1 MKETRREFLGVQ
13 EINGPLMVVRGIPG
27 VSYDELVEIRTADG
41 FLRHGKVLEVSHE
54 AILVQV
60 FEGTTG
66 INPRETRVRF
76 VGKPLEISLSHTM
89 LGRVFNG
96 VGRPLD
102 GLGEVVAEV
111 TRNVNGEPLNPVVR
125 AYPRE
130 YIQTGISAIDV
141 MNTLIRGQKLPIFSA
156 AGLPHNLLAA
166 QIAAQARLPG
176 EEAGN
181 FVVVF
186 AAMGIKYDDASFF
199 IRRFEESGAKANV
212 ILFLNLASDPPI
224 ERIITPRVAL
234 TVAEYF
240 AYEMGKHVLVVMTDM
255 TNYCEALREIA
266 NARGEVPARKG
277 FPGYMYSDLATLYER
292 AGRVKGRSGSIT
304 QVPLLTMPNDDIT
317 HPVADLTGYITEGQ
331 IVLSRELYAKGIYPP
346 IDILPSLSRLMK
358 DSIGEGYTRAD
369 HPHLFMQLYASYA
382 RVKEVRSIAFIVG
395 EDELSAVDK
404 AYLRFGEMFERE
416 FIGQGFFEDRTM
428 EQSLS
433 KAWEILSLLP
443 RSELT
448 SMKPEEIKRY
458 YKPSV
463 EQLNSK
469 KTWEERVAL

>member
-1 MKETRREFLGVQ
+1 MKEARREYVGVQ
-13 EINGPLMVVRGIPG
+13 EINGPLMVVRGVPG
-27 VSYDELVEIRTADG
+27 VGYDELVEIKTQDG
-41 FLRHGKVLEVSHE
+41 TLRHGKVLEVSHE

-60 FEGTTG
+60 FEGSTG
-66 INPRETRVRF
+66 INPKETRVRF
-76 VGKPLEISLSHTM
+76 VGKPLEIPLAESM

-96 VGRPLD
+96 VGKPLD
-102 GLGEVVAEV
+102 GMGDVVPEM
-111 TRNVNGEPLNPVVR
+111 TKNVNGEPLNPVVR

-130 YIQTGISAIDV
+130 YIQTGISAIDL

-166 QIAAQARLPG
+166 QIAAQAKLPG
-176 EEAGN
+176 EESGN

-199 IRRFEESGAKANV
+199 IKRFEESGAKANV

-234 TVAEYF
+234 TVAEYL
-240 AYEMGKHVLVVMTDM
+240 AYEKGKHVLVVMTDM

-292 AGRVKGRSGSIT
+292 AGRVKGRPGSIT
-304 QVPLLTMPNDDIT
+304 QVPILTMPNDDIT
-317 HPVADLTGYITEGQ
+317 HPVPDLTGYITEGQ

-358 DSIGEGYTRAD
+358 DSIGEGYTRDD

-395 EDELSAVDK
+395 EDELSPVDK
-404 AYLRFGEMFERE
+404 AYLRFGEVFERR

-428 EQSLS
+428 DQSLAL
-433 KAWEILSLLP
+433 AWEILSLLP

-448 SMKPEEIKRY
+448 SMKPEEIERY
-458 YKPSV
+458 YKPPV
-463 EQLNSK
+463 ENS
-469 KTWEERVAL
+469 EEIRIGEEVGAL